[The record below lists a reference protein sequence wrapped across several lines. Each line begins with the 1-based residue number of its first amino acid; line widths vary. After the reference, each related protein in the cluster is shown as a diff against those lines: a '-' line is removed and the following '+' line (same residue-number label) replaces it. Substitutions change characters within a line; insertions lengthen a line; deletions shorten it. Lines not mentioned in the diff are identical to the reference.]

1 MTISFKTAYG
11 KRVPVRFATTGY
23 SLTDQSMAPECDI
36 NKIMLRWQKTGVL
49 EHRNTFEGQYGDFIN
64 VPQDYHSAMNQV
76 IEAEEM
82 FSSLPAKLRKR
93 FGNDPGAY
101 LDFVA
106 DPENSDELVKMGL
119 AKAPKIASDGD
130 VLDDVGDNPKTKKA
144 VPEQKKGVPT
154 PKSDP
159 SPKAD

>member
-1 MTISFKTAYG
+1 MSTPFKTAYG
-11 KRVPVRFATTGY
+11 KRVPVRFETTGY

-106 DPENSDELVKMGL
+106 DPENASELVKMGL
-119 AKAPKIASDGD
+119 AKASRFDADGD
-130 VLDDVGDNPKTKKA
+130 LIDDGGN
-144 VPEQKKGVPT
+144 
-154 PKSDP
+154 
-159 SPKAD
+159 SPKKLSAAPEPKKTAPAAKSSSDSDDK